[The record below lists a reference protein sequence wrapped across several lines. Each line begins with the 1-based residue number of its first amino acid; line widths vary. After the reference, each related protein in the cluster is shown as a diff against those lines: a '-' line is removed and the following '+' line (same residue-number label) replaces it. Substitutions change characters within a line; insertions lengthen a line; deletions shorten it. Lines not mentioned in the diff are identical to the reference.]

1 MPNDVEGVAT
11 RLGPSVERIA
21 FPFDA
26 TKRAKMTM
34 GTPNNVIE
42 QNIVELSCNPL
53 VLILVR
59 DQELCHAKTCLNAN
73 AKCSNTD
80 PHSDTI

>member
-1 MPNDVEGVAT
+1 MPHDIEGVAS
-11 RLGPSVERIA
+11 RLGPSDEQVA

-42 QNIVELSCNPL
+42 QNIVELSCSPL

-59 DQELCHAKTCLNAN
+59 DQKFFRKIGAN
-73 AKCSNTD
+73 PFGQLSW
-80 PHSDTI
+80 